1 MEWLNAAVR
10 EMNADQAAVRR
21 LTDVNIDPMSMTVD
35 EFGAQVKSD
44 AEKWER
50 IIRDAGLKPE

>member
-1 MEWLNAAVR
+1 
-10 EMNADQAAVRR
+10 
-21 LTDVNIDPMSMTVD
+21 MSMTVD